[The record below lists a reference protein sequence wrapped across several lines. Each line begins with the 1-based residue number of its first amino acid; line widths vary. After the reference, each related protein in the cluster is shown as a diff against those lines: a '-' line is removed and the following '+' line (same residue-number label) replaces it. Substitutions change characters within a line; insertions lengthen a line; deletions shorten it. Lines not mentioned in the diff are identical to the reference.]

1 MNMREEVID
10 WLRDAYAMESGL
22 EVSLRRQA
30 EALVGAWLRTLERAA
45 RAVDGAEPAVRDVAG
60 LAVLD
65 ARALLNRAHGLRR
78 RTEQLR

>member
-1 MNMREEVID
+1 MRDSHQAGGGSSERAVDVVEAR
-10 WLRDAYAMESGL
+10 WQA
-22 EVSLRRQA
+22 RQA
-30 EALVGAWLRTLERAA
+30 EALVGALLRTLERAA
-45 RAVDGAEPAVRDVAG
+45 RAVDGDEPAVRDVAG